1 MKENAVWTLARPAIL
16 AVVLLVGLGLESGST
31 PASES
36 LVLER
41 LSEVAQSLELALFLT
56 KTAILSPSTDD
67 VEVNLQE
74 VICLVG
80 GPAAEATPGSCAETG
95 ILEHLESI
103 LVELPTTSIDL
114 PVQSALVST
123 IEHAVGFLTLAAT
136 MAQQSIDELKSS
148 GGSSESV
155 KAVYAY
161 LSAAMGAEDDA
172 YTLGGI
178 RHALS
183 IFSNQTIWV
192 QVGDSIRDAI
202 DAVLPG
208 GTIYVEPGTHHL
220 DEGIV
225 ISKSVTLARS
235 PGSSGVIELVIP
247 SKPYASLLA
256 ISLLDDSL
264 GSAVT
269 VKISDLH
276 LAQGDYG
283 ITVSNRTPASLFVS
297 LSRVTVADCDSAGIK
312 VQSGQVHLEDC
323 TLVGN
328 GVFGLMVA
336 DTATVEMHG
345 CRIAGNGMPDFA
357 GVEFRLTAGVW
368 ATAASDLTLAKCTV
382 EGNRGPGVFV
392 EDGTKLAVLSCRI
405 LDNQEDGLRLWD
417 DSTLQMTDCEI
428 LRNNGIGVRFHV
440 PECDPAH
447 TSFPAHHFSGVVEGG
462 GNVVPGPGETDANLL
477 GGICPSGYGFLLI
490 PSGSTP

>member
-1 MKENAVWTLARPAIL
+1 MNHNAVWTLARPAIL

-56 KTAILSPSTDD
+56 KTAILSPSTED
-67 VEVNLQE
+67 VEINLQE
-74 VICLVG
+74 VLCLLG
-80 GPAAEATPGSCAETG
+80 GPPEAAPGSCAEAG
-95 ILEHLESI
+95 ILEQLESI
-103 LVELPTTSIDL
+103 LVELPATSIDL
-114 PVQSALVST
+114 PVQSALVSA
-123 IEHAVGFLTLAAT
+123 IEHAASFLTLAAT
-136 MAQQSIDELKSS
+136 RARQSIDELRSS
-148 GGSSESV
+148 AGSSESV

-161 LSAAMGAEDDA
+161 LSAAMGTEDDA
-172 YTLGGI
+172 YTLAGV

-183 IFSNQTIWV
+183 ILPNRTIWV
-192 QVGDSIRDAI
+192 RTGDSILDAI

-225 ISKSVTLARS
+225 ISKSMTLARS

-247 SKPYASLLA
+247 NKPFASLLA
-256 ISLLDDSL
+256 ISLVDDSP

-269 VKISDLH
+269 VEISDLH
-276 LAQGDYG
+276 LAQGDHG
-283 ITVSNRTPASLFVS
+283 ITVSNRSPADLFVT
-297 LSRVTVADCDSAGIK
+297 LSRVTVADCSNAGIRI
-312 VQSGQVHLEDC
+312 QGGQVHLEDC

-328 GVFGLMVA
+328 GVFGLAVA
-336 DTATVEMHG
+336 DTATVELNG
-345 CRIAGNGMPDFA
+345 CRIAENGMSDFA

-368 ATAASDLTLAKCTV
+368 ATAASSLTLTHCTV

-428 LRNNGIGVRFHV
+428 LRNDGIGVRFHV

-447 TSFPAHHFSGVVEGG
+447 ASFAAHYFSGVVRGS

-477 GGICPSGYGFLLI
+477 GSICPSEHGFLLV
-490 PSGSTP
+490 PPGSAP